1 MSKYL
6 DNIETLQH
14 KVFVLTPLLVSFY
27 RNLKK
32 SDNNLLLAYFVFQIV
47 LNKKCI
53 GKLQNIK
60 VNSNMNKLLTH
71 NKDFMAGFEDRF
83 DYYKEIT
90 NRCLQYALDCKY
102 IEIDETLSV
111 SVVTDEHL
119 YTDPI
124 LRDSFRVANQLYKIF
139 TKNVVNT
146 YYSFGIKRL

>member
-1 MSKYL
+1 MSKYI
-6 DNIETLQH
+6 DNIETLQNN
-14 KVFVLTPLLVSFY
+14 VFTLTPLLVAFY

-32 SDNNLLLAYFVFQIV
+32 SDNNLLLAYFVFPIV

-53 GKLQNIK
+53 GKLLHLK
-60 VNSNMNKLLTH
+60 TNSNMIRITNNREL
-71 NKDFMAGFEDRF
+71 MAGFEDRF

-102 IEIDETLSV
+102 IEIDEKLSV
-111 SVVTDEHL
+111 SVIANEHL
-119 YTDPI
+119 QTDAG
-124 LRDSFRVANQLYKIF
+124 LKESFDVAKQLYKIF